1 MARARITMKQLRK
14 ILEYAIE
21 GSLSLREVSVLTGI
35 SKTTIGEYL
44 SRYRHSGLSY
54 RESLQLSDEELL
66 SCFESGKEEDL
77 PQYKALVEKFPEYE
91 VQLKKKGM
99 TRQLLWEKYKACSP
113 DGYSYTQFCHYFKI
127 WRNAL
132 EVSMHQQH
140 EPGDKAFLDYAGTTF
155 PYTDRRS
162 GKEKQAQIF
171 VAVLGASGLT
181 YVEASKS
188 QMKEDFIRSTERS
201 LRYFGGVPRALVP
214 DNLKS
219 AVVKASKYEPELNP
233 LFDDFAEYYRTAI
246 IPARAYKPKDK
257 ALAENAVKLT
267 YQRIFAPLYGK
278 SFSSLDD
285 LNTAIREQLE
295 KHNNRKLSKL
305 EISRRQLFE
314 QIEQRELKTLPSTPY
329 PLKYFE
335 NHKVAPDYHVLLSA
349 DKHYYSVPWQLKGT
363 RVRVIY
369 DERTVAIYAD
379 NNRIAQH
386 ARDTRA
392 GGYTTAEAHMPRHHQ
407 FYNSWSAEKFT
418 NWAMSIGEETSLV
431 ISHLLSTKKHE
442 QQAYKSCVGILSL
455 AKTYSAED
463 LNLACRRAWNYHRI
477 SYRDIKLYLEDIVRT
492 RKLNREDKQM
502 KMFVT
507 HENLRNSA
515 AYR

>member
-1 MARARITMKQLRK
+1 MARARIRMKQLRK

-21 GSLSLREVSVLTGI
+21 ANLSLREVSALTGI
-35 SKTTIGEYL
+35 SKTTIGEYV
-44 SRYRHSGLSY
+44 SRFRHSGLTY
-54 RESLQLSDEELL
+54 AESTRLSDKELL
-66 SCFESGKEEDL
+66 TCFENRKETDL
-77 PQYKALVEKFPEYE
+77 PEYKTLVAQFPDYA
-91 VQLKKKGM
+91 VKLKKKGM
-99 TRQLLWEKYKACSP
+99 TRQFLWEKYKAENP
-113 DGYSYTQFCHYFKI
+113 DGYSYTQFCHYFTI
-127 WRNAL
+127 WRNTL
-132 EVSMHQQH
+132 DVSMHQSH

-155 PYTDRRS
+155 PYHDRCT
-162 GKEKQAQIF
+162 GKEEQAQIF
-171 VAVLGASGLT
+171 VAILGASSLT

-188 QMKEDFIRSTERS
+188 QMKEDFIRSTERA

-246 IPARAYKPKDK
+246 IPARAYRPKDK
-257 ALAENAVKLT
+257 ALVENAVKLT

-285 LNTAIREQLE
+285 LNTAIKEQLE
-295 KHNNRKLSKL
+295 RHNNRNLSKL
-305 EISRRQLFE
+305 GISRRQLFE
-314 QIEQRELKTLPSTPY
+314 QIERTELKTLPSAPY

-335 NHKVAPDYHVLLSA
+335 SRKVAPDYHVLLSA
-349 DKHYYSVPWQLKGT
+349 DRHYYSVPWHLKGSQ
-363 RVRVIY
+363 VKVIY
-369 DERTVAIYAD
+369 DENSVAIYAD

-386 ARDTRA
+386 ERDTRP
-392 GGYTTAEAHMPRHHQ
+392 GGYTTSEAHMPRHHQ

-418 NWAMSIGEETSLV
+418 NWAIAIGEETSLV
-431 ISHLLSTKKHE
+431 ISSLLSSKKHE

-463 LNLACRRAWNYHRI
+463 LNLACRRAWNHHRI

-492 RKLNREDKQM
+492 RKLNREDKQIS
-502 KMFVT
+502 MFSL

-515 AYR
+515 VYR